1 MRTRSYVSLG
11 LLVLAGI
18 LLASVYFTTTVGA
31 ACWECSTSDCL
42 GSPPAGA
49 NFIAAVC
56 GITGLGTA
64 CCEGGCI
71 TEVFTSYCNNPSKYF
86 SCTKWNS
93 CKNCFDDSTYYCTQC

>member
-42 GSPPAGA
+42 GSPPRW
-49 NFIAAVC
+49 C
-56 GITGLGTA
+56 
-64 CCEGGCI
+64 
-71 TEVFTSYCNNPSKYF
+71 
-86 SCTKWNS
+86 
-93 CKNCFDDSTYYCTQC
+93 